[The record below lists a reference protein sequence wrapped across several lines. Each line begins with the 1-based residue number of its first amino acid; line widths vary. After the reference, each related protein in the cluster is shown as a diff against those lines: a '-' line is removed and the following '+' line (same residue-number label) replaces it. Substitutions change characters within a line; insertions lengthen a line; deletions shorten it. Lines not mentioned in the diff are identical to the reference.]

1 MAFALVSGADWAKV
15 VYFKI
20 YAAFTGTA
28 VHSSPVWMD
37 APPLCDCGICRT
49 ISHIVQFSFAHLHIL
64 SYLSLAFGPRRM
76 GVSPNS
82 SSCYEWFAVPVKL
95 GRIEAQTIYF
105 SVPCQMGAAVP
116 PDPPS
121 GSSRSFPG
129 DCTYYYICILC
140 YIFGG
145 AAAPRNSWAGV
156 GILMAISYIFYF
168 SLLPLGALSNS
179 LRVSRSLLA
188 RRAAL
193 CQHSMD
199 PKRLSYTVILFGGPF
214 QSILFSVAF
223 IQEFP
228 WRCARCALPKSE
240 YLVCSNLC
248 PWRGAQRSKCHYIIW
263 PCFVVKIWH

>member
-1 MAFALVSGADWAKV
+1 MRWSQELIGPKWYISKYTQHLLGQLCIPVQYGWMHPRCVIVGFAELSPTLYSSVSHTYISHLICHWPSAPVEWGCHQTQALVMNG
-15 VYFKI
+15 
-20 YAAFTGTA
+20 
-28 VHSSPVWMD
+28 
-37 APPLCDCGICRT
+37 LR
-49 ISHIVQFSFAHLHIL
+49 
-64 SYLSLAFGPRRM
+64 SLL
-76 GVSPNS
+76 N
-82 SSCYEWFAVPVKL
+82 W

-129 DCTYYYICILC
+129 DCTYYYIYILC